1 MLQLSHPIAQEVA
14 IIVSSLIGY
23 SIAICNRNGSIIGT
37 TEYDRFNKFNQGA
50 YEAIKTG
57 KEIIISTKNINKF
70 EGAKLGINLPLKLNN
85 QIIGAVEIAGD
96 PNRIKIHGKL
106 TKMTVETMIKAALM
120 EKQTSLESR
129 ALENFL
135 YTLLYEQLDET
146 EQSLRE
152 RASLL
157 GIDLKKPRIAIVIH
171 IQDFQYVQI
180 QKEKVLKCIKFV
192 LNGNDQYLSAYTGGN
207 NFVVFVPIIPT
218 SENFEIKK
226 NVNRISKTFITT
238 IKKQL
243 GLESVIGIGSLN
255 NKSYYSLKTNFQEAC
270 EALSTGN
277 NFKKE
282 RNIYFF
288 DELGLDLILNNIP
301 QKVADNFLKNI
312 IGDKEKSFDCILDST
327 LLYTLEVFFECNL
340 NISETARILFVHRN
354 TLLYRLDKIFKITK
368 RDPRIFSEAMELK
381 ILLLLKHSSSL
392 KENQPVMNVAIQ

>member
-312 IGDKEKSFDCILDST
+312 IGDKEKAFDNILDST

>member
-207 NFVVFVPIIPT
+207 NFVVFIPIIPT
-218 SENFEIKK
+218 SEYSEIKK

-312 IGDKEKSFDCILDST
+312 IGDKEKAFDNILDST